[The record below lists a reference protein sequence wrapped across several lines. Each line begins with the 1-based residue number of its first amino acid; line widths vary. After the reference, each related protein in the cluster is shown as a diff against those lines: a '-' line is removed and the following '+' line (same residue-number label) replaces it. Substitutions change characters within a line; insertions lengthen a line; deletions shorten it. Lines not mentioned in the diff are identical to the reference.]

1 MRQFY
6 EKMQKQI
13 KQLCTVDQNQ
23 TDPQLKSEIVLSLI
37 EMQKN
42 QFSANSCQP
51 FTLYLKPHTKH
62 VKSFLKQKSN
72 NNINPLLKL

>member
-42 QFSANSCQP
+42 
-51 FTLYLKPHTKH
+51 
-62 VKSFLKQKSN
+62 
-72 NNINPLLKL
+72 